1 LRESF
6 SRLTPLGFERT
17 TPFCYSCYQDCSDGQ
32 CKICGSDDLMRHL
45 KDVGVEYGT
54 DWVIK
59 SILEEAL
66 SEIDL
71 EESFEQMIDNFYGQE
86 VQIGFIKMNVS
97 TAIKNLDPI
106 AWNMAKSEYLDT
118 HIEDESV
125 IDIGEDHY
133 WKHDLESLLN
143 EQ

>member
-1 LRESF
+1 
-6 SRLTPLGFERT
+6 
-17 TPFCYSCYQDCSDGQ
+17 
-32 CKICGSDDLMRHL
+32 MRHL